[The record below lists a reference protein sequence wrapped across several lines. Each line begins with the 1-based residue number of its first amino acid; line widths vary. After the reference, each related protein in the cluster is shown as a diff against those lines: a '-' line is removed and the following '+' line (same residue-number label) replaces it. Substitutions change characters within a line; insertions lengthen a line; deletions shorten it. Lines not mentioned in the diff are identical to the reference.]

1 MADSLDSLFA
11 RMEASRGD
19 RPLPPVDAWQP
30 ERTGDSHLKI
40 DRNCQWYYR
49 GSPITRPAMVR
60 LFSTIL
66 RRDDDGFVLVTP
78 VEKLTIDV
86 EDAPFLATAV
96 EQRGSGQS
104 AQLAFLTNV
113 DEIIIADAQ
122 HPIAVHETSAGP
134 KPYLRVRGRL
144 DALISRPVYYELVA
158 MGEEHEPHR
167 LSVVSAGTRFT
178 LGEF

>member
-1 MADSLDSLFA
+1 MADSIDSLFA
-11 RMEASRGD
+11 RIEASRGD
-19 RPLPPVDAWQP
+19 RPLPPVDAWHP
-30 ERTGDSHLKI
+30 DRSGESHLKI
-40 DRNCQWYYR
+40 DRNCHWYYR
-49 GSPITRPAMVR
+49 GSLIARPAMVR

-78 VEKLTIDV
+78 AEKLTIEV

-96 EQRGSGQS
+96 EQRGAGESR
-104 AQLAFLTNV
+104 QLAFLTNV
-113 DEIIIADAQ
+113 GEVIIADAQ
-122 HPIAVHETSAGP
+122 HPITVRETSAGP

-158 MGEEHEPHR
+158 MGEQHEPHR
-167 LSVVSAGTRFT
+167 LSIMSAGARFS